1 MLTRRGSIII
11 AAFSAIFCLLS
22 VAYVSCTKVGSS
34 PACNGVVCLN
44 SGYCKAGH
52 CKCPSGF
59 EGANCGTAQVAKYF
73 GTWNVHQ
80 TVVGSDS
87 SKKIG
92 QDSVY
97 TVFLKKTAT
106 PTTFFMDNFLGNASY
121 NDLLCTLD
129 TLNSSNFG
137 LDTLRDFNMWYEHVT
152 IKTGSYGYIASNDTI
167 INANVIIK
175 YVNTTHNYQV
185 DTLRMI
191 MTPHHF

>member
-11 AAFSAIFCLLS
+11 AAFSARFCLLS

-44 SGYCKAGH
+44 GGYCKGGF

-59 EGANCGTAQVAKYF
+59 EGANCGTSTAARFF

-80 TVVGSDS
+80 TVIGSDS

-106 PTTFFMDNFLGNASY
+106 PTTFFMDNFLGNPSY

-129 TLNSSNFG
+129 TTNARNFS
-137 LDTLRDFNMWYEHVT
+137 LDTMRDFNMWYEHVT
-152 IKTGSYGYIASNDTI
+152 IKTGSYGYLKDNDTVI
-167 INANVIIK
+167 DANIIIK
-175 YVNTTHNYQV
+175 FVNTTHNYQV
-185 DTLRMI
+185 DTLHMI

>member
-1 MLTRRGSIII
+1 MLSRRGSIII

-44 SGYCKAGH
+44 NGYCKAGR

-59 EGANCGTAQVAKYF
+59 EGTNCGIAAVNKFF
-73 GTWNVHQ
+73 GTWDVRQ
-80 TVVGSDS
+80 TVIGSDS

-97 TVFLKKTAT
+97 TVFIKKTAT
-106 PTTFFMDNFLGNASY
+106 PTTFFMDNFLGNSSY

-129 TLNSSNFG
+129 TLNSHNFK

-152 IKTGSYGYIASNDTI
+152 IKPASNGSIISNDTI
-167 INANVIIK
+167 IDANVIIK
-175 YVNTTHNYQV
+175 FVNTTHNFQI
-185 DTLRMI
+185 DTLHMI